1 MPEIQAYRFGQMTV
15 DGQRYTADLI
25 LLPGGILPNWWRQ
38 AGHRLATEDLAAVLN
53 PEAGVRVLVIGTG
66 AYGMMKVPPET
77 VTAIEAAGIDV
88 RIVPT
93 GRAWRVYND
102 LCARRPQAT
111 AGAFHLT
118 C

>member
-1 MPEIQAYRFGQMTV
+1 MSMPEIQAYRFGQMTV

-25 LLPGGILPNWWRQ
+25 LLPNSVLPNWWRQ
-38 AGHRLATEDLAAVLN
+38 AGHRLVPEDLTAILSSESEVQM
-53 PEAGVRVLVIGTG
+53 LVIGTG

-77 VTAIEAAGIDV
+77 IAAIEAAGIEV
-88 RIVPT
+88 RTAPT
-93 GRAWRVYND
+93 GRAWKIYND
-102 LCARRPQAT
+102 ACARCPT